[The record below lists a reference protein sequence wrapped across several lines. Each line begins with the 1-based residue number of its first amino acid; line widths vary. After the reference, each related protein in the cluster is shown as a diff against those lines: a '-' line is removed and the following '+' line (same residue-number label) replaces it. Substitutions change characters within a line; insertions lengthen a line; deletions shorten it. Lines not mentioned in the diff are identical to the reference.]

1 MNYGVKMKN
10 MILEILKFKQY
21 KRMNLAFKILVAIL
35 ELPFVLLLL
44 LSVGS
49 FYLSYAFFRLI
60 SEPIDFINNL
70 IKEEG
75 KEVKHASQFII
86 YFFGFPVVLIGTVFT
101 SVLTFF
107 IFLEFLLSSI
117 YGEVV
122 SIHGFKFQPF
132 ISKADDDFSLSI
144 SEEKFL
150 LWRPLTFVITGGIIL
165 IISLV
170 LLILFSIDWAE
181 FYRLYGAFLILCF
194 IYILFVLLYSLLGF
208 NQKQS
213 GNTSLEKEEKEVII
227 EQEEVVDN
235 QE

>member
-49 FYLSYAFFRLI
+49 FYLTYAIFRSI

-86 YFFGFPVVLIGTVFT
+86 YFFGFPVVLIGTIFT
-101 SVLTFF
+101 SGLTFF
-107 IFLEFLLSSI
+107 IFFEFLFSSI
-117 YGEVV
+117 FGEVV
-122 SIHGFKFQPF
+122 SLHGFKFQPF
-132 ISKADDDFSLSI
+132 ISQTDDDFSISI
-144 SEEKFL
+144 SEEKFK
-150 LWRPLTFVITGGIIL
+150 LWRPLTFVIIGGIFL
-165 IISLV
+165 IIQIV
-170 LLILFSIDWAE
+170 LLILCYVDWDE
-181 FYRLYGAFLILCF
+181 FYHLYEVFLLLCF
-194 IYILFVLLYSLLGF
+194 IYILFFFPYSLLGF

-213 GNTSLEKEEKEVII
+213 GDISLEKEEKEVII
-227 EQEEVVDN
+227 EKE
-235 QE
+235 